1 MNNTKS
7 FNKTKFAPLFVALF
21 IFLRAILLSD
31 RRRVGFA
38 DFYPFKMDIS
48 TVGIVLVCLYLAFAV
63 LSSLLFAKL
72 EKKFGKSGLIISA
85 ILVAEPL
92 LFVKQENCINL
103 FIWCLALLFILN
115 ALRDKPIIP
124 NEITLIIFLL
134 ISTILLEN
142 ALFLYVFPA
151 LVFYFSADI
160 NRLFKS
166 IKHLVMMCLSA
177 VSVCAGIVLNDYLVK
192 SFPAFD
198 EFLKE
203 YTFFR
208 QVYFK
213 HIEYEKAWLFVFAIP
228 VLVFGVYLFKEI
240 FKNKNSNSATVNNK
254 KKTSEVVEAFNPVYV
269 VSIIAIAYIFS
280 VVGFIQAGSAAFY
293 TINYMIP
300 LSVISL
306 LNAKNSSAEKAM
318 QKLGIVIEKHSLVF
332 IVILMVFFYFAS
344 RVFLTETD
352 SLAVFMIAMS

>member
-21 IFLRAILLSD
+21 VFLRAFISSD
-31 RRRVGFA
+31 RRLMGFA
-38 DFYPFKMDIS
+38 DFYPLKLEYS
-48 TVGIVLVCLYLAFAV
+48 TIGITIICLYLVFAI
-63 LSSLLFAKL
+63 LSALLFAKL
-72 EKKFGKSGLIISA
+72 EKNFGKSGLIISA

-115 ALRDKPIIP
+115 ALREKPIIP
-124 NEITLIIFLL
+124 REISLVVFLFV
-134 ISTILLEN
+134 STILLEN

-160 NRLFKS
+160 DKLFKS
-166 IKHLVMMCLSA
+166 TKNLVMMCLSA
-177 VSVCAGIVLNDYLVK
+177 ISVCAGMILNDYLIK
-192 SFPAFD
+192 AYPAFD
-198 EFLKE
+198 KFLKE

-208 QVYFK
+208 HVYFK

-228 VLVFGVYLFKEI
+228 VLVFGVYFFKEM
-240 FKNKNSNSATVNNK
+240 FNNKNTIPATANNK
-254 KKTSEVVEAFNPVYV
+254 KKTAEFVETFNPVYV

-293 TINYMIP
+293 TINYMTP

-306 LNAKNSSAEKAM
+306 LNAKNSSAEKSM
-318 QKLGIVIEKHSLVF
+318 QKLGSVIEKHSLVF
-332 IVILMVFFYFAS
+332 SVVLIVFFYFAL

-352 SLAVFMIAMS
+352 SLATFMIAM